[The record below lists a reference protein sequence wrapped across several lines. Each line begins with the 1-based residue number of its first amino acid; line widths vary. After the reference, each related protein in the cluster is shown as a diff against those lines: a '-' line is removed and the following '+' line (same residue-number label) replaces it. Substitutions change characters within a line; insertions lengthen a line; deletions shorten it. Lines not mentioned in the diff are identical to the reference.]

1 MNEFR
6 IGRWRKC
13 IDEPQEN
20 LLERRLT
27 KKSVPPATVPRQL
40 TATEQKRV
48 AGKVAEIKNRLEEID
63 TQLEQLQ
70 RGLAAI
76 KNRPW

>member
-6 IGRWRKC
+6 ISRRRKC

-20 LLERRLT
+20 LLERRLA
-27 KKSVPPATVPRQL
+27 KQPSPPATFPRQF
-40 TATEQKRV
+40 TEAEKKRV
-48 AGKVAEIKNRLEEID
+48 ANQVVEIKKGLNEID
-63 TQLEQLQ
+63 ELLK

-76 KNRPW
+76 KKRPW